1 MLTENERGEIIN
13 LREFCRPNLPEK
25 RVTDVIISGEY
36 TYIIKELENLGINAV
51 KVFPCS
57 YLPYYERYHADMQCS
72 YYERGKVFL
81 STDSSVKL
89 EKSSLEI
96 RTEFTKDK
104 TGTEYPYN
112 TLLNHV
118 VMGNFL
124 ICREKYT
131 CTEVKNYCISKK
143 IRLIDVKQGYTK
155 CSTAVVNAN
164 AVITAESGIYNAC
177 IKNAVDALMV
187 EQGDVRLYGYSYGF
201 IGGCCGKI
209 SKDILAF
216 TGKLILHRDCD
227 RIKSFLRNYN
237 IYSLELSNKP
247 LTYVGS
253 ILPVIQEAE

>member
-51 KVFPCS
+51 KVFPCR

-72 YYERGKVFL
+72 YYERGRVFV
-81 STDSSVKL
+81 STDSSVELGKL
-89 EKSSLEI
+89 SLKI
-96 RTEFTKDK
+96 KTEFSEDK
-104 TGTEYPYN
+104 IGTEYPYN
-112 TLLNHV
+112 TLFNHV
-118 VMGNFL
+118 VMGSFL

-131 CTEVKNYCISKK
+131 CTEVKSYCISKK
-143 IRLIDVKQGYTK
+143 IRFIDVKQGYTK
-155 CSTAVVNAN
+155 CSAAVVNEN
-164 AVITAESGIYNAC
+164 AVITADSGIYSAC
-177 IKNAVDALMV
+177 IKNGIDVLMV
-187 EQGDVRLYGYSYGF
+187 EQGDVRLYGYGYGF

-216 TGKLILHRDCD
+216 TGKLSLHRDFD

-247 LTYVGS
+247 LADVGS
-253 ILPVIQEAE
+253 ILPVIQKDR